1 MATPNDIAAYLARLG
16 RSYVDVSES
25 TWLLGAERDPVRI
38 VVHHAP
44 PLTVFRA
51 KLFELGPNPSPALL
65 RRLLE
70 LNASEMVS
78 GAYAIEDGAVVA
90 VESLQS
96 ENLDFN
102 ELEAAVDALTLAI
115 TAHYPVLSDLR

>member
-1 MATPNDIAAYLARLG
+1 MRAAASLDHTHWRREQWEGATQVRFLNELA
-16 RSYVDVSES
+16 SHENVKS
-25 TWLLGAERDPVRI
+25 
-38 VVHHAP
+38 
-44 PLTVFRA
+44 
-51 KLFELGPNPSPALL
+51 
-65 RRLLE
+65 
-70 LNASEMVS
+70 
-78 GAYAIEDGAVVA
+78 A